1 MHMGMIFTMDSI
13 EGEEKQKCLDVLRL
27 ELELEA
33 EFVDVELEVITS
45 DFTAHKSAL

>member
-1 MHMGMIFTMDSI
+1 MIFTKGSI

-27 ELELEA
+27 ALELEA

-45 DFTAHKSAL
+45 DFTALRPSLLVS